1 MSSKMRHGDG
11 EDCYLIKETGVTFES
26 DPVVG
31 ILDFRG
37 FDRIALQLITTDDLE
52 GDWTIE
58 VSNNYTPAGN
68 GSYGQPPE
76 QGTWTDI
83 TSSFEPTIS
92 AVTAASNQWAQADL
106 GFRAVKVTFTP
117 SGVAGSGD
125 VTAIQYSKQ
134 VG

>member
-11 EDCYLIKETGVTFES
+11 EDCYMIQETGVTFES

-31 ILDFRG
+31 ILDMRP
-37 FDRIALQLITTDDLE
+37 FDRISLQLITTGTLD
-52 GDWTIE
+52 GDWKVE

-68 GSYGQPPE
+68 GTYGQPPE

-83 TSSFEPTIS
+83 TTSFDPTIA
-92 AVTAASNQWAQADL
+92 AVVNASNQWCQADI
-106 GFRAVKVTFTP
+106 GFRAIRVTFTP
-117 SGVAGSGD
+117 SGVAGTGD
-125 VTAIQYSKQ
+125 VTVIQYAKQ

>member
-11 EDCYLIKETGVTFES
+11 EDCYMIQETGLTFES
-26 DPVVG
+26 DPVEG
-31 ILDFRG
+31 ILDMRP
-37 FDRIALQLITTDDLE
+37 FDRISLQLITTDDLE
-52 GDWTIE
+52 GAWTIS

-68 GSYGQPPE
+68 GTYGQPPE

-83 TSSFEPTIS
+83 TSSFVPAIA

-106 GFRAVKVTFTP
+106 GFRAIKVTFTP
-117 SGVAGSGD
+117 SGASGEGD
-125 VTAIQYSKQ
+125 VTVIQYAKQ